1 MCDDRTERENQ
12 AFLKNGKKIS
22 RRKFNQM
29 SAGAGLAMMLPP
41 VANAQQVTSSH
52 VEVTTPDGTA
62 DCFYVHPASGRHPA
76 VLVWPDIFG
85 LREAFETMGTRLAQ
99 SGYSVLVVNPFYRT
113 QKAPTSEP
121 GASFNDPDTRNK
133 LIALAG
139 TLNADTHFQDA
150 EAFVTWLDAQDEVD
164 TSRGVGTTGYCMG
177 GPMVMRTVA
186 AVPHRF
192 KAGATFHGGASL
204 ASDAP
209 DSPHLLIPQTDAR
222 MLHCIAANDDA
233 SAPDM
238 KNQLRQAYA
247 DAGIAAEIE
256 VYDAQHG
263 WCALDSQVY
272 DMAEAE
278 RAWGRLLVLFEQA
291 LA

>member
-1 MCDDRTERENQ
+1 MCDERTERETQ
-12 AFLKNGKKIS
+12 AFLKKQKIS
-22 RRKFNQM
+22 RRRFNKM

-41 VANAQQVTSSH
+41 VANAQQVTSAH

-62 DCFYVHPASGRHPA
+62 DCFYVHPSTGKHPA

-121 GASFNDPDTRNK
+121 GADFNDPDTRNK
-133 LIALAG
+133 LISLAG
-139 TLNADTHFQDA
+139 TLNARTHFQDA
-150 EAFVTWLDAQDEVD
+150 EAFITWLDAQDEVD
-164 TSRGVGTTGYCMG
+164 TSRGAGTTGYCMG

-204 ASDAP
+204 ASDAE
-209 DSPHLLIPQTDAR
+209 DSPHRLIPQTDAR

-233 SAPDM
+233 SAPNM
-238 KNQLRQAYA
+238 KNMLRQAYA
-247 DAGIAAEIE
+247 DAGIPAEIE
-256 VYDAQHG
+256 VYNAQHG
-263 WCALDSQVY
+263 WCALDSRVY

-278 RAWGRLLVLFEQA
+278 RAWGRLLVLFEQG